1 MIPLVIVYITGYIA
15 ALFINFELL
24 TNEAEISLPSRL
36 LITPIVS
43 IIYPIM
49 LIVFLYQCIKGA
61 KENGKAKTLE
71 ALIEQFCASWA
82 RSNRRPDMG
91 DVTIRKCLPES
102 LLEQSEK

>member
-61 KENGKAKTLE
+61 KENGKSQNT
-71 ALIEQFCASWA
+71 
-82 RSNRRPDMG
+82 
-91 DVTIRKCLPES
+91 
-102 LLEQSEK
+102 